1 MRKEYK
7 FIMNSIQISNFLNF
21 FISEL
26 EELHKPNF
34 INSIYYDTSD
44 FYIYRSS
51 IHRDISKFKYRIR
64 EYNKSDLVHKE
75 IKISDHQ
82 KLKFKSKKFN
92 KVELVDKLYFKNY
105 KLEQKSIVSYSRM
118 YYKFFNSRLT
128 IDKNIQYL
136 KPNSNVKFRETNAIV
151 ELKLLNDSFI
161 DISRYFPKNPER
173 FSKFENS
180 ITKLYF
186 PFQLS

>member
-1 MRKEYK
+1 MRQEFK
-7 FIMNSIQISNFLNF
+7 FVMNSIQISNFLNYF
-21 FISEL
+21 ESEL
-26 EELHKPNF
+26 VKLHKSNL
-34 INSIYYDTSD
+34 ISSIYYDTSD

-51 IHRDISKFKYRIR
+51 IYKDINKFKFRMR
-64 EYNKSDLVHKE
+64 EYNKSNVLHNEVKVSHY
-75 IKISDHQ
+75 Q
-82 KLKFKSKKFN
+82 KLKFKGKKFN
-92 KVELVDKLYFKNY
+92 AVNLEDKLYFKNY

-128 IDKNIQYL
+128 IDKNIQYH
-136 KPNSNVKFRETNAIV
+136 KPNTNIKFTEKKVIV
-151 ELKLLNDSFI
+151 EMKLINDSFS

-186 PFQLS
+186 PYN